1 MILSLATIG
10 GISFVLALSGV
21 LTPGPLLTITI
32 SESMRR
38 GFITGPLLIL
48 GHGILELALIIAIV
62 NGLGTFLKKG
72 PVMGTVAIIGGPILL
87 WMGWKMVKKTKG
99 VYFSFK
105 ERSVEGSKTLH
116 PVWSGILVSLSNPYW
131 SLWWATVGLGYM
143 MTAMEYG
150 LMGLIVFFV
159 GHISADFLW
168 FSLVSY
174 GVSSGRKVL
183 SDKVYQRITM
193 GCGIFLLLFGI
204 WFLMIGFRYL
214 YFGI

>member
-1 MILSLATIG
+1 MLS
-10 GISFVLALSGV
+10 LSGV
-21 LTPGPLLTITI
+21 LTPGPLLTINI

-72 PVMGTVAIIGGPILL
+72 PVMGTVAIIGGLVLL
-87 WMGWKMVKKTKG
+87 WMGWKMVKETKG
-99 VYFSFK
+99 VYLSFK
-105 ERSVEGSKTLH
+105 ERPVERSKTLH

-143 MTAMEYG
+143 MTAMDYG
-150 LMGLIVFFV
+150 LMGLIVFFI

-174 GVSSGRKVL
+174 GVSSGRKVF

-193 GCGIFLLLFGI
+193 GCGIFLFLFGI
-204 WFLMIGFRYL
+204 WFLVMGLRYFL
-214 YFGI
+214 A

>member
-1 MILSLATIG
+1 MILSLATVG

-48 GHGILELALIIAIV
+48 GHGILELTLIVAIV
-62 NGLGTFLKKG
+62 NGLGTFLRKG
-72 PVMGTVAIIGGPILL
+72 PVVGTVAIIGGLVLL
-87 WMGWKMVKKTKG
+87 WMGWKMVKETKG
-99 VYFSFK
+99 VYLSFK
-105 ERSVEGSKTLH
+105 ERLVEGSKTLH

-131 SLWWATVGLGYM
+131 TIWWATIGLGYM

-150 LMGLIVFFV
+150 LMGLVVFFV

-168 FSLVSY
+168 FGLVSY
-174 GVSSGRKVL
+174 GVSTGRKVL
-183 SDKVYQRITM
+183 SDKLYQGITM
-193 GCGIFLLLFGI
+193 CCGFFLILFGF
-204 WFLMIGFRYL
+204 WFLTVGVRYF
-214 YFGI
+214 YHT

>member
-62 NGLGTFLKKG
+62 NGLGTFLKKS
-72 PVMGTVAIIGGPILL
+72 PVMGTVAIIGGLVLL

-174 GVSSGRKVL
+174 GVSTGRKVFSEKL
-183 SDKVYQRITM
+183 YQRIVE
-193 GCGIFLLLFGI
+193 GCGLFLLLFGI

>member
-1 MILSLATIG
+1 
-10 GISFVLALSGV
+10 
-21 LTPGPLLTITI
+21 
-32 SESMRR
+32 MRR

-72 PVMGTVAIIGGPILL
+72 PVMSIVAMVGGVILF
-87 WMGWKMVKKTKG
+87 WMGWEMIKQAKRMHFSLKEQSVKG
-99 VYFSFK
+99 V
-105 ERSVEGSKTLH
+105 KTLH
-116 PVWSGILVSLSNPYW
+116 PILSGILVSLSNPYW
-131 SLWWATVGLGYM
+131 TIWWATVGLGYM

-159 GHISADFLW
+159 GHILADFLW

-174 GVSSGRKVL
+174 GVSTGRKVFSEKL
-183 SDKVYQRITM
+183 YQRIVE
-193 GCGIFLLLFGI
+193 GCGLFLLLFGI

-214 YFGI
+214 YFGIENFLHQNLHTREI

>member
-1 MILSLATIG
+1 MILSLATVG
-10 GISFVLALSGV
+10 GISFVLALSGA

-48 GHGILELALIIAIV
+48 GHGILEFTLIVAIV

-72 PVMGTVAIIGGPILL
+72 PVMGTVAIIGGLVLL
-87 WMGWKMVKKTKG
+87 WMGWKMVKETKE
-99 VYFSFK
+99 VNLSLK
-105 ERSVEGSKTLH
+105 ERPVEGYKTLH
-116 PVWSGILVSLSNPYW
+116 PIWSGILVSLSNPYW
-131 SLWWATVGLGYM
+131 SLWWATIGLGYM

-150 LMGLIVFFV
+150 LMGLVVFFI
-159 GHISADFLW
+159 GHILADFLW

-174 GVSSGRKVL
+174 GVSSGRRVINH
-183 SDKVYQRITM
+183 KVYQKITI
-193 GCGIFLLLFGI
+193 GCGIFLLLFGV

-214 YFGI
+214 FFGI